1 MIKILG
7 VSKKFKDKL
16 ALDNV
21 SFDVNDGEI
30 VGLLGENGAG
40 KSTLLRIVSTMLIP
54 SGGSVE
60 VNGFDILKNPDK
72 VRKHI
77 GILFGSEVGLYERLT
92 ARENLDYF
100 ASLNGMNDEARKKRV
115 DYLIDKFSFGDY
127 SEKRVLNFSKGMKQK
142 VAIARSVIHDPD
154 SMLFDEP
161 DSGLDFKAS
170 KIIFDFMEECK
181 QEGKSIIFS
190 SHSMENIKNYS
201 DRVVVIHKGKIAK
214 IFRMKQYR
222 EKYTER
228 EINEILFNLVCDGD
242 ENV

>member
-228 EINEILFNLVCDGD
+228 EINDILFNLVCDGD